1 MAIKANSI
9 FTFNASSRKVEKEA
23 YKKIFFIHPH
33 RYLTQIKGEENMKT
47 IRSIFFTLMAIIVTV
62 SMVGCQA
69 KPAAGPVTIHILT
82 MDQAGLKPAE
92 IDQIVKDF
100 EAQNPDIKVN
110 MEYVGYDYVH
120 DKIVTGMAANP
131 PAYDAAMI
139 DVIWPDEFIKAGYL
153 LDVTSRVTPEMKSG
167 IFPAAWNGVTR
178 NGKVY
183 GMPWLMDVKYFM
195 YNKDMLQKAGFNA
208 PPKTWEELVDQAKS
222 IKEKGLA
229 ENPIIWSWN
238 QKEGVTCD
246 FAVLLFGNGGSFVDA
261 SGKPAFNNDKGVETL
276 TWMKQTID
284 DGISNPSSV
293 ASDENA
299 VEANFLAG
307 KSAFAVN
314 WLFQYADSNDATKSQ
329 IVGQA
334 AFAPMPVFASA
345 AAAGVKGSSVD
356 GSSSFAIMAT
366 TPYPDQTWKFLT
378 YLSSNE
384 VQMKYSAEMLP
395 IWQSD
400 FTGDAMTKLEAASP
414 TNPVT
419 VPAFVAQFPFANE
432 RPTVPYYNEASAAL
446 QLAIQ
451 EALTGVSSPK
461 DALDK
466 AAAKWVE
473 LAGK

>member
-1 MAIKANSI
+1 MRTLYKISMLTLAIL
-9 FTFNASSRKVEKEA
+9 FV
-23 YKKIFFIHPH
+23 
-33 RYLTQIKGEENMKT
+33 
-47 IRSIFFTLMAIIVTV
+47 
-62 SMVGCQA
+62 VGTAGCA
-69 KPAAGPVTIHILT
+69 PAQQPTGPVTIHVLT

-100 EAQNPDIKVN
+100 EAKNPDIKVN
-110 MEYVGYDYVH
+110 MEYLGYDYVH
-120 DKIVTGMAANP
+120 DKITTGMAAKP

-167 IFPAAWNGVTR
+167 MFPASWNGVTR

-195 YNKDMLQKAGFNA
+195 YNKDMLQKAGITN
-208 PPKTWEELVDQAKS
+208 PPKTWEELVDQAKT
-222 IKEKGLA
+222 IKSKGVA
-229 ENPIIWSWN
+229 EFPIIWSWN
-238 QKEGVTCD
+238 QKEGVVCD
-246 FAVLLFGNGGSFVDA
+246 YAVLLYGNGGSFVDA
-261 SGKPAFNNDKGVETL
+261 NGKPAFNNDKGVQAL
-276 TWMKQTID
+276 AWMKQTID
-284 DGISNPSSV
+284 DGLSNPSSV
-293 ASDENA
+293 SSDENA

-314 WLFQYADSNDATKSQ
+314 WLFQYADSNDKTKSQ

-334 AFAPMPVFASA
+334 AFAPMPVFKAGA
-345 AAAGVKGSSVD
+345 DAGVKGSSVD

-378 YLSSNE
+378 YLASNE

-395 IWQSD
+395 VWQTD
-400 FTGDAMTKLEAASP
+400 FQGDALKTLEGATP

-419 VPAFVAQFPFANE
+419 VPAFLAQFPFANE

-451 EALTGVSSPK
+451 EALTGVKTPQQ
-461 DALDK
+461 ALDEEIGR
-466 AAAKWVE
+466 AHV
-473 LAGK
+473 